1 VTLRIRPAKEDD
13 LAFVIDAWR
22 RSYENSPAV
31 RGADREHYR
40 VEMTRTIRR
49 LLDTAECRVACDPS
63 DPDTIVGFAAFHGPE
78 LHYAYTKQD
87 FRGMGVQKQLLE
99 GQHID
104 AYTFLSNNARPPKGW
119 RFKPRFTIDHG
130 RR

>member
-1 VTLRIRPAKEDD
+1 M
-13 LAFVIDAWR
+13 AFVIDAWR
-22 RSYENSPAV
+22 RSFENSPAV

-40 VEMTRTIRR
+40 I
-49 LLDTAECRVACDPS
+49 ACDPS
-63 DPDTIVGFAAFHGPE
+63 DPDTIVGFVAFHGPE

-104 AYTFLSNNARPPKGW
+104 AYTFHSNNARPPKGW